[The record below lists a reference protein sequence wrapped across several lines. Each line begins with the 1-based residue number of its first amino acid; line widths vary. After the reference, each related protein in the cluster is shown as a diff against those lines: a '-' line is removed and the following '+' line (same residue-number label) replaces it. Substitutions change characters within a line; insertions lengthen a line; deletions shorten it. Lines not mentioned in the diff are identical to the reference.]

1 MLKKLMQFS
10 SLRHRMLILIT
21 DHVRVLIEKLLLA
34 NLNRNVSVNVY
45 IPVPGIPGLAVNVD
59 R

>member
-45 IPVPGIPGLAVNVD
+45 IPVLGIPGLAVNVD

>member
-21 DHVRVLIEKLLLA
+21 YHVRVLIEKLLLA

-45 IPVPGIPGLAVNVD
+45 IPVLGIPGLAVNVD

>member
-34 NLNRNVSVNVY
+34 NLNRNVSLNVY
-45 IPVPGIPGLAVNVD
+45 IPVLGIPGLAVNVD